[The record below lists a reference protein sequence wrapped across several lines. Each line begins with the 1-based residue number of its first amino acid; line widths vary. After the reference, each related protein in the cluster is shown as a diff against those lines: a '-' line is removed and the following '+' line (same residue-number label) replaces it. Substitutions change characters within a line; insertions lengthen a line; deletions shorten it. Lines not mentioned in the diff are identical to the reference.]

1 MPQIKEQQMK
11 RTGTY
16 VMIAIIILL
25 AGAAGWLYFANYL
38 DRGKPTITL
47 SRNIIAIGKQQDI
60 GITFSDDGGG
70 LSCVKVE
77 IIQDNQ
83 PRVLAQESIASQGTR
98 QKIIKLTANTENL
111 KLKNGPAVVR
121 ITADDFSL
129 FNNETIIDVP
139 VAIDTIPPQIS
150 ILNPVNYINQGGT
163 GFIAYRISKPATSTG
178 VYVDD
183 QFAPGYTVPMNNGT
197 MSVTYFAVPLDATND
212 KTRISVFASDEAG
225 NVSKISLPCTIK
237 PKRFRSDSV
246 NLSNNFLQKI
256 VPEFQASVP
265 GLQGKTSEE
274 VFTYINT
281 TLREQNTITIQDVC
295 RKSVNKRLWEG
306 TFVRMSNAAPM
317 ALFGD
322 QRTYMFDGKSLG
334 NSVHLGIDLASTI
347 HSPIEAAN
355 NGIVVFAGPLGI
367 YGNAVIIDHG
377 MGLLSLYGHLSAIET
392 AVGKT
397 VRKTEKIGLTGST
410 GLAGGDHLHFSI
422 LVNGQFVNPT
432 EWWDPHW
439 IEDNVMKKMTI

>member
-16 VMIAIIILL
+16 VTIAVIILL
-25 AGAAGWLYFANYL
+25 AGATGWLYFANYL
-38 DRGKPTITL
+38 DGTKPTITL
-47 SRNIIAIGKQQDI
+47 DRNIIAIGNQQNI
-60 GITFSDDGGG
+60 GITFSDEGGG
-70 LSCVKVE
+70 LSSVKVE

-83 PRVLAQESIASQGTR
+83 PRVLAQESIPSRGTR
-98 QKIIKLTANTENL
+98 QKVVKLTANSGNL

-129 FNNETIIDVP
+129 FNNETILDVP

-163 GFIAYRISKPATSTG
+163 GFIAYRISKPAASTG

-212 KTRISVFASDEAG
+212 KTRIYVFASDNAG
-225 NVSKISLPCTIK
+225 NVSKVSLPCTIK

-256 VPEFQASVP
+256 VVEFQSSIP
-265 GLQGKTSEE
+265 GLQGKTAEE

-281 TLREQNTITIQDVC
+281 TLREQNTKTIQDIC
-295 RKSVNKRLWEG
+295 RKSVNKKLWEG

-322 QRTYMFDGKSLG
+322 QRTYMIDGKSLG
-334 NSVHLGIDLASTI
+334 NSVHLGIDLASTV
-347 HSPIEAAN
+347 HAPIEAAN

-397 VRKTEKIGLTGST
+397 VRKTEKIGLTGLT